1 MGMRSVRAQGKSDP
15 LPAGLPAH
23 EISGQVWSQLVRAS
37 LDRHHEWRTP
47 VLASTGLDG
56 IAQARTVVLRQV
68 DSAASH
74 LFFYTDRRSP
84 KVLELSAVPAAML
97 VFWSRRLSW
106 QLRVR
111 VKIDIAQDGPL
122 VASAWSAVAQSP
134 SAGDYLSGMAP
145 GDRLPEA
152 ADIPEVPGGPGRLQP
167 AEPQGIPTVSAPG
180 NLPSSPHHLAVMRA
194 AVQSIDWLE
203 LSRAGHRRAL
213 LTDGTVQWLVP

>member
-1 MGMRSVRAQGKSDP
+1 MGTRSLSTQGKADP
-15 LPAGLPAH
+15 SHEGLPAH
-23 EISGQVWSQLVRAS
+23 EISGQVWRQLVRAS

-68 DSAASH
+68 DSAAGH

-84 KVLELSAVPAAML
+84 KVLELRAAPAAML

-111 VKIDIAQDGPL
+111 VRIDVAQDGPL
-122 VASAWSAVAQSP
+122 VASAWAAVAQSP
-134 SAGDYLSGMAP
+134 SAGDYLSGTAP
-145 GDRLPEA
+145 GDRLPA
-152 ADIPEVPGGPGRLQP
+152 VTVTPEVPEGPDRLQP
-167 AEPQGIPTVSAPG
+167 AEPHGIPSMSAPEG
-180 NLPSSPHHLAVMRA
+180 LPARPHHLAVLSA
-194 AVQSIDWLE
+194 TVQSIDWLE
-203 LSRAGHRRAL
+203 LSRTGHRRAL